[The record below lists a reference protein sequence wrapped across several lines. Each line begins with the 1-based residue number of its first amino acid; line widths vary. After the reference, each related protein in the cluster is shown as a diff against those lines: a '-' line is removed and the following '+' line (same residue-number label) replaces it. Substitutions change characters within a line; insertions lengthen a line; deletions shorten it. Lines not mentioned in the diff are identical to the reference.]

1 MQQQNDI
8 LAQIASQQN
17 VLDDD
22 FNDDYEPSV
31 PMVVQK
37 VERKTEPTLTERLT
51 EIEVLLDKG
60 VITTDEHAAMRKKI
74 LGV

>member
-1 MQQQNDI
+1 
-8 LAQIASQQN
+8 
-17 VLDDD
+17 
-22 FNDDYEPSV
+22 
-31 PMVVQK
+31 
-37 VERKTEPTLTERLT
+37 LTERLT